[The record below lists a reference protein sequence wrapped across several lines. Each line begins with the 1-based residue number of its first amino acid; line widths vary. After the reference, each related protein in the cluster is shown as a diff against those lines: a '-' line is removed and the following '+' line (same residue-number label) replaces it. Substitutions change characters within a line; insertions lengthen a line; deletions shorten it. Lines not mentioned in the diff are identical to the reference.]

1 MKIISIFSIS
11 LLFFCLISFPLMSQS
26 ENTKATKSDPNVAIF
41 EIKNDAGQTVFAVYP
56 SGVKIFIDTQLKATG
71 GGFTVGRLG
80 TGKATG
86 DDFFIVNPGE
96 VQVILP
102 PIGKKATGGGFTVG
116 RLGTGKAS
124 GLLDN
129 FLTVTADST
138 KVNISETGTG
148 GFAIGKL
155 GKADGGNFL
164 NLSPQNYFIGQNVA
178 PYITTGLRNSVFG
191 YYAGHKLSTGNSNI
205 VLGDSAGFNLNGGTD
220 NILIGN
226 KAGHNVI
233 GSISSG
239 GRWNIFIGNNAGL
252 NTTTPVRNI
261 FIGYNAGLQNVLGQ
275 YNLYVGDHAG
285 EKGTGY
291 YNTILGGLAATTN
304 DFGNS
309 NVAVGYVAGRDMV
322 SANNVFVGMGA
333 GYNNAGKIGGNVFIG
348 YYAGEGLPL
357 QDNRLAISSNRSSPY
372 PLIYG
377 EFDNN
382 RVVIN
387 GNAAVNS
394 SNYNFYVNGTAGGN
408 TNWNSLSDFRLKTD
422 ITTIPSALDKVLQLR
437 GVNFH
442 WKDKEKMGDKLELGF
457 IAQELDQI
465 IPEVVNKTKDVYS
478 MQYAPI
484 TALLVE
490 AMKEQQTQIEDL
502 KKKNEI
508 LSNQV
513 NRIDHLESEINEL
526 KMLIIKMAE
535 NDKVGNLK
543 TTEEIIKP

>member
-1 MKIISIFSIS
+1 MKN
-11 LLFFCLISFPLMSQS
+11 LFFKIAVTIFLIQGFVVFSQ
-26 ENTKATKSDPNVAIF
+26 ENTTKATKSDPNVPIF

-129 FLTVTADST
+129 FLTVTPDST
-138 KVNISETGTG
+138 NINISETGTG

-155 GKADGGNFL
+155 GKTDRGNFL

-178 PYITTGLRNSVFG
+178 PNITKGLRNSVFG

-226 KAGHNVI
+226 KAGFNVI
-233 GSISSG
+233 GNESSG

-261 FIGYNAGLQNVLGQ
+261 FIGYDAGRQNISGQ
-275 YNLYVGDHAG
+275 YNLYVGDQAG

-309 NVAVGYVAGRDMV
+309 NVILGYVAGRDMV
-322 SANNVFVGMGA
+322 SANNVFVGTGA
-333 GYNNAGKIGGNVFIG
+333 GYNNAGTVGGNVFIG
-348 YYAGEGLPL
+348 YYAGEGLPS
-357 QDNRLAISSNRSSPY
+357 QDNRLAISNRTSTY

-377 EFDNN
+377 EFDNK

-387 GNAAVNS
+387 GNAAING
-394 SNYNFYVNGTAGGN
+394 SNYTFYVNGTAGGSAA
-408 TNWNSLSDFRLKTD
+408 WNSLSDFRLKTD
-422 ITTIPSALDKVLQLR
+422 IMTIPRALDKVLRLR

-442 WKDKEKMGDKLELGF
+442 WKDKEKMGDKLEVGF
-457 IAQELDQI
+457 IAQEVERI
-465 IPEVVNKTKDVYS
+465 IPEVVNKTNDTYS

-490 AMKEQQTQIEDL
+490 AIKEQQTQIETGKL
-502 KKKNEI
+502 ENIKLTSRIQKLETKNKELSTEISKLSELKNE
-508 LSNQV
+508 V
-513 NRIDHLESEINEL
+513 EEL
-526 KMLIIKMAE
+526 K
-535 NDKVGNLK
+535 NLVYELK
-543 TTEEIIKP
+543 NKK